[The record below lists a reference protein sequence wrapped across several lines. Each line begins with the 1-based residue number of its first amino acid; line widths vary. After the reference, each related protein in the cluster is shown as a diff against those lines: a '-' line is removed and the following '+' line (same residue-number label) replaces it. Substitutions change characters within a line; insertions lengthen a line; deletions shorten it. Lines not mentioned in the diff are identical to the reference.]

1 MEQAWF
7 EMRDVRRR
15 KLSTAVWIPLRASH
29 KIERGGKWGF
39 TGFKEDFYGVGTLAV
54 PIEAKT
60 AAEELGWSEI
70 GLSHEHS
77 GGMEKGEYVPC
88 DIYQNYR
95 GDFTGIH
102 LVLDQPGTSLDPREW
117 HLHQDI
123 VVSLKLKREGDIWVC
138 PYEGYVDVAR
148 LRRQDDETPFLLEI
162 RAEYLKDYLCAR
174 QMALYVTSYRSRD
187 TILENINHIKWQEKQ
202 TVEGE
207 EGNRWEGR
215 ILEIHEGGHPFGSEM
230 AVFHMGRTDVDPE
243 EDVPT
248 FDFPSDANIESKS
261 WKRKYDGRKLY
272 RVMGELWRNE
282 WVDPGPVSP
291 RIRGDELPPTAFFI
305 TDAEGKREN
314 RLTLKEG
321 RRWLWFRPEV
331 MMVLA
336 HRRGGSLGWYTKDTG
351 GVSCSPGSGVHF
363 GVNKLGLVNVYAKD
377 IALLPEWQQV
387 IWSGYSVGPDG
398 GVSDELLAA
407 QMRAKPADTQAPEA
421 FLQKGIE
428 LVNNLSKE
436 RLGITLF
443 REHEQIPQ
451 LIAHSHRFRAIDRA
465 GVLSLAK
472 DLARLTA
479 DSLDTAAIQTIV
491 SPPKGTKWG
500 SLKSLQNLMAK
511 QVDPDFAKILV
522 GPLVGI
528 YELRHGDAHLQSSE
542 ISEAFALARVDQGLP
557 TVFQGYH
564 LLNSCV
570 ASLYTIAEVLGKM
583 ES

>member
-1 MEQAWF
+1 
-7 EMRDVRRR
+7 
-15 KLSTAVWIPLRASH
+15 LSTAVWIPLRASH
-29 KIERGGKWGF
+29 KIERLGKWGF
-39 TGFKEDFYGVGTLAV
+39 AGFKEDFYGVGTLAV
-54 PIEAKT
+54 PLDAKI
-60 AAEELGWSEI
+60 AAEELGWSDI

-88 DIYQNYR
+88 DIYQHYND
-95 GDFTGIH
+95 DFTGVH
-102 LVLDQPGTSLDPREW
+102 LVLDQPGTSLDLREW

-148 LRRQDDETPFLLEI
+148 MRRQDDGTPFLLEI

-187 TILENINHIKWQEKQ
+187 TILENTDHIKWQEKQ
-202 TVEGE
+202 TVEGD
-207 EGNRWEGR
+207 EGDRWEGR
-215 ILEIHEGGHPFGSEM
+215 ILEVHEGGHAFGSEM

-248 FDFPSDANIESKS
+248 FDFPSDSNIESKS
-261 WKRKYDGRKLY
+261 WKRRYEGRKLY
-272 RVMGELWRNE
+272 RVMGEFWRNE
-282 WVDPGPVSP
+282 WVDPGSISP
-291 RIRGDELPPTAFFI
+291 RIRGDGLPPMAFFI

-331 MMVLA
+331 MMAVA

-351 GVSCSPGSGVHF
+351 SVSCSPGSGVHF

-377 IALLPEWQQV
+377 IALLQEWQQV
-387 IWSGYSVGPDG
+387 IWSGYSIGPDG
-398 GVSDELLAA
+398 GVSEELLAS

-421 FLQKGIE
+421 FLLKGIE
-428 LVNNLSKE
+428 LVNARSIEK
-436 RLGITLF
+436 LGISLF
-443 REHEQIPQ
+443 REHDQIPQ
-451 LIAHSHRFRAIDRA
+451 LIAHSHRFRAIDRT

-479 DSLDTAAIQTIV
+479 DSLDTAAIQTIAL
-491 SPPKGTKWG
+491 PPKGTKWG

-511 QVDPDFAKILV
+511 QIAPDLAKIIV

-528 YELRHGDAHLQSSE
+528 YDLRNGDAHLQSSE
-542 ISEAFALARVDQGLP
+542 IDEAFTLARVDQGLP
-557 TVFQGYH
+557 TIFQGYQ

-570 ASLYTIAEVLGKM
+570 ASLYTIAEVLEKWNPG
-583 ES
+583 S

>member
-1 MEQAWF
+1 MNQEWF
-7 EMRDVRRR
+7 EMRDIRRR
-15 KLSTAVWIPLRASH
+15 RLSAAVWIPLRTSH
-29 KIERGGKWGF
+29 KIEKSGEWGEA
-39 TGFKEDFYGVGTLAV
+39 GFKEEYYGVGTLAF
-54 PIEAKT
+54 PLNEKT

-77 GGMEKGEYVPC
+77 GYMEEGAYIPC
-88 DIYQNYR
+88 DVYSHYN
-95 GDFTGIH
+95 GNLTGIH
-102 LVLDQPGTSLDPREW
+102 LVLDQPGTALDPEEW

-123 VVSLKLKREGDIWVC
+123 VVTLKLKREDDSWVC
-138 PYEGYVDVAR
+138 PSEGYVDVVR
-148 LRRQDDETPFLLEI
+148 LRRQDDGAPYLLEM

-187 TILENINHIKWQEKQ
+187 SIFESADHIKWQEKQ
-202 TVEGE
+202 IVEGE
-207 EGNRWEGR
+207 EGDRWEGR
-215 ILEIHEGGHPFGSEM
+215 ILEIHEGGHAFGSEM

-261 WKRKYDGRKLY
+261 WKKKHKGRKLY

-282 WVDPGPVSP
+282 WVEPGAISP

-314 RLTLKEG
+314 KQTLKEG

-351 GVSCSPGSGVHF
+351 SVSCSPGRGVHF
-363 GVNKLGLVNVYAKD
+363 GVNRLGFVNVYAKD

-398 GVSDELLAA
+398 GVSEELLAA
-407 QMRAKPADTQAPEA
+407 QMRAKPADTLAPED

-436 RLGITLF
+436 KLGISLF

-451 LIAHSHRFRAIDRA
+451 LIAHSHRFRAIDKG

-479 DSLDTAAIQTIV
+479 DSLDTVAIQTIV
-491 SPPKGTKWG
+491 PPPKGTKWG
-500 SLKSLQNLMAK
+500 SLKSLQNLIAK

-542 ISEAFALARVDQGLP
+542 IDEAFALARVEQGLP
-557 TVFQGYH
+557 TIFQGH
-564 LLNSCV
+564 QLLDSCV
-570 ASLYTIAEVLGKM
+570 TSLYTIAEVLRKWHI
-583 ES
+583 